1 MFKTTRVTLVVM
13 GIFAGLAGAAGA
25 QDVIMN
31 SAETINEGNFK
42 LALFPTVLL
51 GEDGDDNNTGIAGR
65 FGYGLSSHFDIEG
78 KVAFFDGLKFYGA
91 DAELWLVE
99 GRKANASVSVGFHK
113 SDYELGRDTSGIDT
127 ALVVSTRAHRSLE
140 VYGALKLAFES
151 VQDSDEDYTLAHVV
165 PGIEYRLG
173 KDLDLLAEVGIAVND
188 NSRNYVSVGL
198 AFYLR

>member
-1 MFKTTRVTLVVM
+1 MLKLTKTT
-13 GIFAGLAGAAGA
+13 IAAIAIGAAMAGQARA

-42 LALFPTVLL
+42 LALFPTALL
-51 GEDGDDNNTGIAGR
+51 GEDGGDDEWGLAGR
-65 FGYGLSSHFDIEG
+65 FGYGFGPHFDIEG
-78 KVAFFDGLKFYGA
+78 KVAFFDNLKFYGA

-99 GRKANASVSVGFHK
+99 GRRANASVSLGFHK
-113 SDYELGRDTSGIDT
+113 SDYDLGRDTSGIDT
-127 ALVVSTRAHRSLE
+127 ALIVSTRAHRNLE

-151 VQDSDEDYTLAHVV
+151 VQDSNQDYTLAHLV

-173 KDLDLLAEVGIAVND
+173 KDLDLLAEVGIGIND
-188 NSRNYVSVGL
+188 NSRNYLSVGL

>member
-1 MFKTTRVTLVVM
+1 MFKMMRLTLVLA
-13 GIFAGLAGAAGA
+13 GIFAAMAGAARA

-42 LALFPTVLL
+42 LALFPTALL
-51 GEDGDDNNTGIAGR
+51 GENGADDEWGIAGR

-78 KVAFFDGLKFYGA
+78 KVAFFDGLRFFGA
-91 DAELWLVE
+91 DAELWLVQ
-99 GRKANASVSVGFHK
+99 GRTANASVSVGFHK
-113 SDYELGRDTSGIDT
+113 SDSEFRADSSGIDT
-127 ALVVSTRAHRSLE
+127 ALVVSTRAHRNLE

-151 VQDSDEDYTLAHVV
+151 VKDSDENYTLAHVV

-173 KDLDLLAEVGIAVND
+173 KDLDLLAEVGIGVND
-188 NSRNYVSVGL
+188 NSSNYVSLGL